1 MSQSKDG
8 ILWVVATPIGNLS
21 DMSPRAIKTLE
32 VADLVLA
39 EDTRHTKGLLRHF
52 EIATPLQSLHEHNEE
67 ARSPALVEDIRQGK
81 RVAMVTDAGTPAIS
95 DPGGRLVG
103 AVLEAGLKVSPIP
116 GATALVAALSV
127 AGIGPMDQGITFYG
141 FVPHKGAARKA
152 AIDRAAANHGAVVLF
167 EAPHRITKTL
177 EELAAIQPDR
187 QAVVCREL
195 TKMHEEIRRDT
206 LSGLSEWARSG
217 LKGEIVVVLD
227 RLKEEKAA
235 AGNDDIDTALQ
246 KCLKAGLSARD
257 ASAAVAALLDI
268 KKRPVYQRCLELQ
281 KA

>member
-1 MSQSKDG
+1 MSQSTEG

-52 EIATPLQSLHEHNEE
+52 EISTPLQSLHEHNEE
-67 ARSPALVEDIRQGK
+67 ARAPALVEEIRQGK

-103 AVLEAGLKVSPIP
+103 ALLAAGLRVSPIP

-141 FVPHKGAARKA
+141 FVPHKGSARRV
-152 AIDRAAANHGAVVLF
+152 AIERAASNHGAVVLF
-167 EAPHRITKTL
+167 EAPHRIIQTL
-177 EELAAIQPDR
+177 EELAQIQPER
-187 QAVVCREL
+187 HAVVCREL
-195 TKMHEEIRRDT
+195 TKMHEEIRKDT
-206 LSGLSEWARSG
+206 LLELAQWAQKG

-227 RLKEEKAA
+227 RVEEKKEV
-235 AGNDDIDTALQ
+235 AGDEEIDAALQ
-246 KCLKAGLSARD
+246 KCLKAGLSTRD
-257 ASAAVAALLDI
+257 AAAAVAAILEL
-268 KKRPVYQRCLELQ
+268 KKRPVYQRCMELQ
-281 KA
+281 KD